1 MTAKQ
6 IMFGVVVSA
15 LGMVV
20 GEYLKREIFKN
31 EA

>member
-1 MTAKQ
+1 MTAKHV
-6 IMFGVVVSA
+6 IYGVVISA

>member
-1 MTAKQ
+1 MTAKH
-6 IMFGVVVSA
+6 IVYGVIISA

-20 GEYLKREIFKN
+20 GEYLKREIFQN